1 MFADSEKRITGDMVE
16 RYKED
21 VRHGVQDEPNR
32 VDLTFKSTGS
42 EESPDRIVM
51 DAQDHTGAKLPLL
64 LSDGRFTQTM
74 TFYNGRFY
82 QGIRIPYGYTNSRG
96 NSEIGTME
104 YVGNN
109 KYTITAPSP
118 SVASL
123 LLLESRG
130 IRVYSD
136 NRPLN
141 YRVMDNE
148 QPGGEVQSMR
158 CVYIYADRQN
168 ALGSLRRA

>member
-1 MFADSEKRITGDMVE
+1 MFADTEKGITGEMVE

-21 VRHGVQDEPNR
+21 IKHGIQDQPNR
-32 VDLTFKSTGS
+32 VDLTFKSVGS
-42 EESPDRIVM
+42 EESPDRIVL
-51 DAQDHTGAKLPLL
+51 DAQDQTGAKLPLL
-64 LSDGRFTQTM
+64 LSDGLFRQTL
-74 TFYNGRFY
+74 TNFNGTIY
-82 QGIRIPYGYTNSRG
+82 QGIRIPYGYSNSRG

-104 YVGNN
+104 YAGNN
-109 KYTITAPSP
+109 KYIITAPCP

-123 LLLESRG
+123 VLLESRG

-141 YRVMDNE
+141 HRVMDNE
-148 QPGGEVQSMR
+148 QPGGEVQSVR

-168 ALGSLRRA
+168 ALGSLIRA